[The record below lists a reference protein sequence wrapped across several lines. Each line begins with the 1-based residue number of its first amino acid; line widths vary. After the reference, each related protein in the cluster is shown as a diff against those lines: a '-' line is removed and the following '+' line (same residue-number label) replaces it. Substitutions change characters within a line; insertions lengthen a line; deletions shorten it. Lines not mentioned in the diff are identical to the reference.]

1 MEILLDFLAVN
12 IALFASNLLIVFG
25 ECLDFLCAINA
36 VALLAILYLKIV
48 YYLII
53 SFYYTLKSI

>member
-1 MEILLDFLAVN
+1 
-12 IALFASNLLIVFG
+12 LIVFG